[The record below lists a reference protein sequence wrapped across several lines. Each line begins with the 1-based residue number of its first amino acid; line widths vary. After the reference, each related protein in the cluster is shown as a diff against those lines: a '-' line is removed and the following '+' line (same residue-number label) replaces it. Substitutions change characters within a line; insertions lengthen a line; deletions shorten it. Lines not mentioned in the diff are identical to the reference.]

1 MQVGLHRGAGQN
13 PRLEMK
19 SPSHHEY
26 PLCTLGSF
34 STTELLIF
42 EWFE

>member
-19 SPSHHEY
+19 SPLSSRIPFVHTGVF
-26 PLCTLGSF
+26 LDN
-34 STTELLIF
+34 
-42 EWFE
+42 